1 MRRIRR
7 EQSLLGIDHAGQ
19 RIEYL
24 LKRSS
29 ARRSMALKVDAQGRP
44 QINAPLAM
52 PLYRIEHF
60 LIRHVDWL
68 QDQMTRRADVAWQSG
83 MRLPYLGDEIELAV
97 GFVAANEPARF
108 EQGRLLC
115 PESDTA
121 AALTAWYRSQARMV
135 LAERLAAECARLGH
149 VTPAWRLSD
158 ARTRW
163 GSLSPKGVVG
173 LNWRLIKAAP
183 AVIDYVICHELAH
196 FRHRNHSAAYWR
208 EVARICPGFEAE
220 RARLL
225 ERGAAYMAF

>member
-1 MRRIRR
+1 LRRVRR
-7 EQSLLGIDHAGQ
+7 EQSLHGVDHAGL

-29 ARRSMALKVDAQGRP
+29 ARRSLALKVDAQGRP

-52 PLYRIEHF
+52 PLYRVEDF

-68 QDQMTRRADVAWQSG
+68 QDQLARRADLVWRTGA
-83 MRLPYLGDEIELAV
+83 RVPYLGGEIELVV
-97 GFVAANEPARF
+97 GAIAGNEPARL
-108 EQGRLLC
+108 EHARLLC
-115 PESDTA
+115 PETEIA
-121 AALTAWYRSQARMV
+121 AAVTAWYRSQARLT
-135 LAERLAAECARLGH
+135 LAERLDAECARLGH

-173 LNWRLIKAAP
+173 LNWRLIKAGLAE
-183 AVIDYVICHELAH
+183 IDYVICHELAH

-208 EVARICPGFEAE
+208 EVARICPGFEAA

-225 ERGAAYMAF
+225 ERGPGYMAF

>member
-1 MRRIRR
+1 MV
-7 EQSLLGIDHAGQ
+7 GIDHGGQ

-29 ARRSMALKVDAQGRP
+29 ARRSLALKIDAQGRP
-44 QINAPLAM
+44 QVNAPLTM

-68 QDQMTRRADVAWQSG
+68 QDQLARRIDLVWRTGA
-83 MRLPYLGDEIELAV
+83 RLPYLGGEIELAV
-97 GFVAANEPARF
+97 GAVAANEPARF
-108 EQGRLLC
+108 EHGRLLC
-115 PESDTA
+115 PDTETA
-121 AALTAWYRSQARMV
+121 AAVTVWYRSQARLT
-135 LAERLAAECARLGH
+135 LAARLAAQCARLGL

-173 LNWRLIKAAP
+173 LNWRLIKAGLTE
-183 AVIDYVICHELAH
+183 IDYVICHELAH

-208 EVARICPGFEAE
+208 EVARISPGFEAA